1 MSSTPVYASLCAL
14 ASAFLFA
21 LTNHFQS
28 IGLKGADV
36 RSGSLVNIA
45 SGTAAY
51 WLLSPLFLESWYW
64 TTWGCILFV
73 LVGVIRPS
81 LSSALA
87 LAGLRFMGPTLTS
100 SLTATAPIFGAV
112 FAILILGERLTVPIA
127 LGTLAVVAGAVVA
140 SYRRDTV
147 AGGWPLWAVV
157 LPVGAA
163 LIRAIGHIVTKLGL
177 ENVPSPSFAV
187 LVSNTVSLAL
197 VAAAFRIEGRPFA
210 GSLRDHAW
218 FSAAGIAAGLSLHFL
233 NSALQVGSAVTVVP
247 IVSAAPIFTMLLG
260 LLVFRNESFSWRT
273 LATIALVVPGV
284 MLVAV
289 R

>member
-1 MSSTPVYASLCAL
+1 MLSTPVYASLLAL

-45 SGTAAY
+45 SGTAVY
-51 WLLSPLFLESWYW
+51 WLISPFFLEGWYW
-64 TTWGCILFV
+64 VTWGAVLFV

-87 LAGLRFMGPTLTS
+87 LAGLRMMGPTLTS
-100 SLTATAPIFGAV
+100 SLTATAPIFGAIL
-112 FAILILGERLTVPIA
+112 AIAILGERLTLNIA
-127 LGTLAVVAGAVVA
+127 IGTCAVVAGAVVA
-140 SYRRDTV
+140 SWRSGGV
-147 AGGWPLWAVV
+147 ARGWPLWAIV

-163 LIRAIGHIVTKLGL
+163 LIRAIGHIGTKLGL
-177 ENVPSPSFAV
+177 ESVPSPSFAV
-187 LVSNTVSLAL
+187 LVSNTVSLIL
-197 VAAAFRIEGRPFA
+197 VATAFRIEGRPFT
-210 GSLRDHAW
+210 GTLRDHAW
-218 FSAAGIAAGLSLHFL
+218 FCAAGIAAGLSLHFL
-233 NSALQVGSAVTVVP
+233 NSALQIGSAVTVIP
-247 IVSAAPIFTMLLG
+247 IVSASPVFTMLLG

-284 MLVAV
+284 MLVALK
-289 R
+289 